1 MNSMGGIIILKPLDF
16 VPETGTMLVGLADT
30 LILVVAT
37 VASVNVDVVVVV
49 VAVVVEVKALQK
61 SLGASII
68 ET

>member
-1 MNSMGGIIILKPLDF
+1 MNSMGEIFSLKPLDF

-30 LILVVAT
+30 LIFVVAT

-49 VAVVVEVKALQK
+49 VAVVVEVNTSQK
-61 SLGASII
+61 SLGASNI